1 MKSATVLEKIDDA
14 LNPIVVKELRQGV
27 QSRFVVAVLLLFLLL
42 QLMFM
47 GIFLV
52 VWSIGGQLDSTE
64 FQAGREVFAVLQGI
78 LLATCMVFI
87 PAYTGMRLGAERS
100 DVHVDL
106 FFITTLRP
114 RSIIAGKF
122 VAAIVLAILIFSAC
136 MPFMAFT
143 YFLRGIDLPSI
154 FFVIALDFL
163 VVTVTVMLAIFLAVI
178 PTNRILKAL
187 LGLIGLF
194 IGLMTFGYT
203 LGGTIMLVEFGVAS
217 MLESREFWYSCL
229 IVVLNTV
236 GSIGLMYTWS
246 VGLLSP
252 PSANRTLPMRLW
264 VTLLWLVSG
273 VAMTYFSRQV
283 GEEWPLAIWIFT
295 MCSLL
300 SLCLV
305 IACNERERWA
315 PRVSRTI
322 PKSWWLRPFAFL
334 FYSGAAGG
342 IIWACVLV
350 GLTWIS
356 YPLLRQ
362 LLPVSARRL
371 IGPGGTDVL
380 NNIFQTM
387 GVMFAYT
394 YCYALTAIF
403 LRNTILR
410 IHPVYTWVLWI
421 TLVALG
427 SAIPFLL
434 TFLLHQRGWSFT
446 THYTWLLT
454 APPAGM
460 AVVGDSRM
468 ILEHATVFLFLFAWA
483 ALVTLLNAAWFF
495 RQIYRFRPFVP
506 TKSQVREMLPDILA
520 PTPMEATRTIP

>member
-1 MKSATVLEKIDDA
+1 MKAGILEKIDDA

-42 QLMFM
+42 QLLFI

-52 VWSIGGQLDSTE
+52 IWSVGGQLESSD
-64 FQAGREVFAVLQGI
+64 FQAGREVFSVLQGI
-78 LLATCMVFI
+78 LLGTCMVFI

-122 VAAIVLAILIFSAC
+122 IAALMLAILIFSAC

-154 FFVIALDFL
+154 FFVIGLDFL
-163 VVTVTVMLAIFLAVI
+163 TVTFTVMLAIFLAVI
-178 PTNRILKAL
+178 PANRILKAL

-194 IGLMTFGYT
+194 LGLMAFGYG
-203 LGGTIMLVEFGVAS
+203 LAGTIFFLEFGVAS
-217 MLESREFWYSCL
+217 MLDNPEFWYSCL
-229 IVVLNTV
+229 MVVLWTI
-236 GSIGLMYTWS
+236 GIIGLMYTWS

-264 VTLLWLVSG
+264 MTLLWLGSG
-273 VAMTYFSRQV
+273 LLLTFFSAQL
-283 GEEWPLAIWIFT
+283 GQDFLLGIWIVAV
-295 MCSLL
+295 CILL
-300 SLCLV
+300 SLCLL

-315 PRVSRTI
+315 PRVARTI
-322 PKSWWLRPFAFL
+322 PRRWWLRPFAFL

-342 IIWACVLV
+342 IIWACLLLA
-350 GLTWIS
+350 LTWLA
-356 YPLLRQ
+356 YPYLQQ
-362 LLPVSARRL
+362 LVPSGGGYR
-371 IGPGGTDVL
+371 GPGGTDVL
-380 NNIFQTM
+380 TNIFRTM
-387 GVMFAYT
+387 AVLFVYT

-403 LRNTILR
+403 LRNTIFR
-410 IHPVYTWVLWI
+410 IHPVHTWVLWI

-434 TFLLHQRGWSFT
+434 TFLLHQRGWNFA

-460 AVVGDSRM
+460 AVVGITHMVSD
-468 ILEHATVFLFLFAWA
+468 HGTVFLFVFFWA
-483 ALVTLLNAAWFF
+483 GLVTVLNIPWFF
-495 RQIYRFRPFVP
+495 RQIRRFRPFVP
-506 TKSQVREMLPDILA
+506 TRSQAREMLPDILA

>member
-1 MKSATVLEKIDDA
+1 MKSTGILEKIDDA

-42 QLMFM
+42 QLVFM

-64 FQAGREVFAVLQGI
+64 FQAGRDVFLILQGI
-78 LLATCMVFI
+78 LLATCMIFI
-87 PAYTGMRLGAERS
+87 PAYAGMRLGAERS

-114 RSIIAGKF
+114 RAISAGKF

-154 FFVIALDFL
+154 FFVIAFDFL
-163 VVTVTVMLAIFLAVI
+163 IVTVTVMLAIFLAVI
-178 PTNRILKAL
+178 PANRILKAL

-194 IGLMTFGYT
+194 VGLFTFIYALIGTFFF
-203 LGGTIMLVEFGVAS
+203 VEFGVAGL
-217 MLESREFWYSCL
+217 LENREFWYTCL
-229 IVVLNTV
+229 ASVIGAV
-236 GSIGLMYTWS
+236 GNIGLMYTWS

-264 VTLLWLVSG
+264 VTLLWVIDG
-273 VAMTYFSRQV
+273 AAMTYFSTQL
-283 GEEWPLAIWIFT
+283 GFEGFLGSWIIS
-295 MCSLL
+295 MCILL

-350 GLTWIS
+350 GLTGIS

-387 GVMFAYT
+387 GVVFLYT

-427 SAIPFLL
+427 SAIPYLL
-434 TFLLHQRGWSFT
+434 TFLLHQRDWSFT

-454 APPAGM
+454 APPAGI
-460 AVVGDSRM
+460 AVM
-468 ILEHATVFLFLFAWA
+468 LMMLEHATVFLFLFAWA
-483 ALVTLLNAAWFF
+483 GLVTVLNLPWFF
-495 RQIYRFRPFVP
+495 RQIRRFRPFVP
-506 TKSQVREMLPDILA
+506 TTSQAREMLPDILA